1 VPAIHGEVTS
11 CVMAVAD
18 TVFQTARRDSRLA
31 GEQQRASA
39 ALLAVLLARSLVV
52 LTDAMDAAA
61 AAAGMSPAQLY
72 AR

>member
-1 VPAIHGEVTS
+1 MLDR
-11 CVMAVAD
+11 CVLAVHVLVLQ
-18 TVFQTARRDSRLA
+18 TVLRDSSVD

-52 LTDAMDAAA
+52 STDALDAAA
-61 AAAGMSPAQLY
+61 EAAGMSPAQLY